1 MQTATKTESKLDTL
15 ARQEGLSIDELL
27 EACAM
32 DGVSP
37 GICRRPGCSYSTE
50 VEPDQGAGWCEVCGT
65 PTVVSALRLAG
76 VV

>member
-1 MQTATKTESKLDTL
+1 MHSCANYDDKLSTL
-15 ARQEGLSIDELL
+15 ARYEALSLHALL
-27 EACAM
+27 EARAT
-32 DGVSP
+32 DSVSP

-50 VEPDQGAGWCEVCGT
+50 VEPDQGAGWCEVCET